1 MSKTSSRKVVGRNRK
16 ALHQYEI
23 LDTYEAGIV
32 LKGPEVKSLRMGQV
46 AFRDAFAK
54 VEGGEVWLYSFHIA
68 PYAQA
73 NRANLDSDRKRKLL
87 LNRSEIRR
95 LSAKTSEKGLTLVPL
110 DVYFRRGKAKLTL
123 GLGKGRQQYD
133 KREKLKRAT
142 QEMEA
147 RRAVSRY
154 K

>member
-1 MSKTSSRKVVGRNRK
+1 M
-16 ALHQYEI
+16 
-23 LDTYEAGIV
+23 
-32 LKGPEVKSLRMGQV
+32 
-46 AFRDAFAK
+46 
-54 VEGGEVWLYSFHIA
+54 
-68 PYAQA
+68 
-73 NRANLDSDRKRKLL
+73 
-87 LNRSEIRR
+87 
-95 LSAKTSEKGLTLVPL
+95 PL
-110 DVYFRRGKAKLTL
+110 DVYFRRGNAKLTL